1 MSGLPA
7 QSSRRKTGKWST
19 FPIAD
24 SARSGRAA
32 HVMADNAAALAAVA
46 VGLLFLVLGG
56 LVWVISRAT
65 GEGDAA
71 AAKLKA
77 EGGDPGVAAGG
88 RRAPRARG
96 GARRRRGRGVDDD
109 EGDADDHHGAAE
121 EDPREAARRAQQ
133 LAQAQEAELKHQK
146 RAGKDAKYA
155 AKEAE
160 REEKERAAREAAES
174 ARVEKE
180 KAEAA
185 EFDKWKDM
193 FTVEEEMAEESGGLL
208 AEFVDYI
215 AEKKVVVLEELAAE
229 FGLRTQD
236 AVSRVQALEQM
247 GRITGVM
254 DDRGKFIFISR
265 DEMAEVAAFINRKG
279 RVAIAELA
287 RKSSDFVK
295 L

>member
-1 MSGLPA
+1 MD
-7 QSSRRKTGKWST
+7 
-19 FPIAD
+19 FP
-24 SARSGRAA
+24 S
-32 HVMADNAAALAAVA
+32 
-46 VGLLFLVLGG
+46 
-56 LVWVISRAT
+56 
-65 GEGDAA
+65 
-71 AAKLKA
+71 
-77 EGGDPGVAAGG
+77 P
-88 RRAPRARG
+88 
-96 GARRRRGRGVDDD
+96 
-109 EGDADDHHGAAE
+109 
-121 EDPREAARRAQQ
+121 
-133 LAQAQEAELKHQK
+133 ELKHQK

-160 REEKERAAREAAES
+160 REERERAAREAEES

-193 FTVEEEMAEESGGLL
+193 FTVTNEGTVEEEMAEESGGLL
-208 AEFVDYI
+208 AEFVDRI
-215 AEKKVVVLEELAAE
+215 VEKKVVVLEELAAE

>member
-1 MSGLPA
+1 
-7 QSSRRKTGKWST
+7 
-19 FPIAD
+19 
-24 SARSGRAA
+24 
-32 HVMADNAAALAAVA
+32 MADNAAALAAVA

-65 GEGDAA
+65 EEGDAA

-77 EGGDPGVAAGG
+77 EGGNPNVAAGE
-88 RRAPRARG
+88 RRAPRVRG
-96 GARRRRGRGVDDD
+96 GARRRRGRGGDDD
-109 EGDADDHHGAAE
+109 EDHEDGHHAAAG
-121 EDPREAARRAQQ
+121 EDPREAARRAHQ

-160 REEKERAAREAAES
+160 REERERAAREVEES

-193 FTVEEEMAEESGGLL
+193 FTVTNEGTVEEEMAEESGGLL
-208 AEFVDYI
+208 AEFVDHI
-215 AEKKVVVLEELAAE
+215 VEKKVVVLEELAAE